1 MARNLNLFVKALH
14 RLYGVWFLSVFSCAS
29 LLTLGLV
36 ACTPGQQL
44 RRRIARH
51 GARVV
56 FRATGAW
63 PEVSGLPYLPKEAAI
78 VIANHASYLDG
89 ILLTAVLPH
98 NYNFVIKREMTK
110 VPFVHFFLRRLG
122 AHFVERF
129 DTHKS
134 ARDTRR
140 IMQAAT
146 AGGSLAFFP
155 EGTFRQEPGLGRFQ
169 NGAFSVA
176 ARHGMPLVPLIIKGT
191 RAMLPAEHWLPKPA
205 RLSIAI
211 HTPLF
216 TAADPAQTRDICRQ
230 IILTELGEPDLIAH
244 TTRS

>member
-1 MARNLNLFVKALH
+1 MLIKTLH
-14 RLYGVWFLSVFSCAS
+14 RLYGLWFLSVFCCAS
-29 LLTLGLV
+29 VLTLGLV
-36 ACTPGQQL
+36 ACAPGQEL
-44 RRRIARH
+44 RRRIARR

-56 FRATGAW
+56 FRATGSW
-63 PEVSGLPYLPKEAAI
+63 PKVSGLPHLPKQAAV

-98 NYNFVIKREMTK
+98 DYNFVIKREITK
-110 VPFVHFFLRRLG
+110 VPLVHFFLRRLG

-155 EGTFRQEPGLGRFQ
+155 EGTFRREPGLGRFQ
-169 NGAFSVA
+169 NGAFSIA
-176 ARHGMPLVPLIIKGT
+176 ARHDMPLVPLIIKGT
-191 RAMLPAEHWLPKPA
+191 RTMLPAERWLPIPA

-211 HTPLF
+211 QAPLF
-216 TAADPAQTRDICRQ
+216 AAADPAQAREICRQ
-230 IILTELGEPDLIAH
+230 IILAELGEPDLTAH
-244 TTRS
+244 TIES

>member
-1 MARNLNLFVKALH
+1 MFVKMLH
-14 RLYGVWFLSVFSCAS
+14 RLYGAWFLAVFCCAS
-29 LLTLGLV
+29 LCTLGLI

-44 RRRIARH
+44 RRRIARN

-56 FRATGAW
+56 FRLTGSW
-63 PEVSGLPYLPKEAAI
+63 PEISGLPHLPKQAAV

-98 NYNFVIKREMTK
+98 DYNFVIKREITK
-110 VPFVHFFLRRLG
+110 VPLVHFFLRRLG

-129 DTHKS
+129 DTQKS
-134 ARDTRR
+134 ARDARR

-155 EGTFRQEPGLGRFQ
+155 EGTFRREPGLGRFQ

-191 RAMLPAEHWLPKPA
+191 RRMLPAECWLPIPA
-205 RLSIAI
+205 RLSIVI
-211 HTPLF
+211 QKPLF
-216 TAADPAQTRDICRQ
+216 AAADPAQARDICRQ
-230 IILTELGEPDLIAH
+230 IILTELGEPDLYAH
-244 TTRS
+244 ATGS